1 MQAEG
6 LLDATDR
13 VIFEAAR
20 RVGAAVLTKDVDFVQ
35 LLERYGP
42 PPRIVWLTCGNIT
55 NLDLRR
61 LMETAWPRCVEPLS
75 AGEVLIEIRGRD
87 SVI

>member
-1 MQAEG
+1 MQVEG

-13 VIFEAAR
+13 AIFEAAR
-20 RVGAAVLTKDVDFVQ
+20 RVGAVVLTKDVDFVQ

-55 NLDLRR
+55 NRDLRR
-61 LMETAWPRCVEPLS
+61 LMETAWPRCIELLA
-75 AGEVLIEIRGRD
+75 AGEVLIEIRGPE
-87 SVI
+87 SAI